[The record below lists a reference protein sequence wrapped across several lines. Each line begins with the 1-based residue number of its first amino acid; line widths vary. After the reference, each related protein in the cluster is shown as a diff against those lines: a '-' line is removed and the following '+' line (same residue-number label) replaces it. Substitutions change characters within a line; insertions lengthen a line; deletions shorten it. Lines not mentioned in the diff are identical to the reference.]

1 MNTISKKS
9 TKRPQFYNKQALT
22 WEKLMHIMN
31 RDKLHKDPNKPLKQ
45 VPRARDEFLGIME
58 KLSMHV
64 WQHYHPGEDPYQ
76 RNNLKTIKEIAKAD
90 YFADLIA
97 DALFMKDKE
106 QSNQ

>member
-45 VPRARDEFLGIME
+45 VPRARDEFLDIME

-64 WQHYHPGEDPYQ
+64 WQYYHPDEDP
-76 RNNLKTIKEIAKAD
+76 NLKHNRKTIKEIAKSD
-90 YFADLIA
+90 YFADVIC
-97 DALFMKDKE
+97 DALFMKDKG
-106 QSNQ
+106 Q